1 MVEATQ
7 VMVGRMI
14 RPRVITEDDFKVLL
28 GNMEKVRG
36 GVVGTREVPRPRDIN
51 HGAARRSFRKD
62 TVTVAGANP
71 APSPKREFD
80 SAELVLVG
88 QIKSGKNRILITRTG
103 HRYPPKEFQVWR
115 DAMVADFVKQWKQP
129 AITEPVRLHCQY
141 WPGDRRTR
149 DVSGMEDAL
158 FHVLVRAGV
167 LKDDGL
173 VYDCLWYRQP
183 MNRKGPKVLITI
195 TNWG

>member
-1 MVEATQ
+1 MQ
-7 VMVGRMI
+7 
-14 RPRVITEDDFKVLL
+14 RPRVITEDDFKVLV

-36 GVVGTREVPRPRDIN
+36 SVGTRPSSQLHEARTERDYLTLEA
-51 HGAARRSFRKD
+51 GSK
-62 TVTVAGANP
+62 TGKPVAGSNP

-115 DAMVADFVKQWKQP
+115 DAMVLDFAKQWKRP
-129 AITEPVRLHCQY
+129 AITDPVRLHCQY

-173 VYDCLWYRQP
+173 VWDCLWFRQP

-195 TNWG
+195 TSWSA